1 MSTQRGFTLIEVLV
15 ASTIFV
21 GVLVIGV
28 SSFSSINRLNEQIV
42 RTRRISQTGN
52 FVMETLVRDIRSATG
67 LKNSA
72 GQFGVN
78 FPFDFIP
85 NPDTEQPATTSQ
97 LVPAL
102 KVRHCTFLPCDERL
116 YRLQPLSDEADDL
129 IVRQISGSGSLLP
142 AGIGI
147 KDLEFNGISHQQS
160 TTVQPYV
167 TIKFTLV
174 DLETLGTDA
183 PTEQTFQTTV
193 TSLVYS
199 Q

>member
-1 MSTQRGFTLIEVLV
+1 MSHERGFTLIEVLV

-42 RTRRISQTGN
+42 RTRKLSQTGN

-67 LKNSA
+67 LKDPASGGFTA
-72 GQFGVN
+72 LQY
-78 FPFDFIP
+78 PFDFIVSTGSVGPSP
-85 NPDTEQPATTSQ
+85 NVGTTSLQ
-97 LVPAL
+97 TRTCLTA
-102 KVRHCTFLPCDERL
+102 PCSISTLRTRTYSLNEM
-116 YRLQPLSDEADDL
+116 SF
-129 IVRQISGSGSLLP
+129 IVNGETGSLLP
-142 AGIGI
+142 DGVGM
-147 KDLEFNGISHQQS
+147 KDITFSGVSHQTS
-160 TTVQPYV
+160 SVQPYV
-167 TIKFTLV
+167 TVSFTLV
-174 DLETLGTDA
+174 DLATANSDA